1 MTYGEGS
8 LGPGSP
14 GSILGNGASRVRALD
29 TGDIS
34 ASKQLTQLPGRLLG
48 WALEERSGTAAAKCR
63 LHDGT
68 DANGEIRDR
77 MQVGTGAT
85 AHISYFDVGVDCHS
99 GLFVEVV
106 SGTLALTVYYQID
119 VSGNA

>member
-14 GSILGNGASRVRALD
+14 GSILGAGASRVRHLN
-29 TGDIS
+29 TGTIS
-34 ASKQLTQLPGRLLG
+34 ASKQLTTLPGRLLG
-48 WALEERSGTAAAKCR
+48 WALEETTGTASAKCR

-68 DANGEIRDR
+68 DANGDVADR

-85 AHISYFDVGVDCHS
+85 AHISYFDVGVDIQS
-99 GLFVEVV
+99 GLWVEVV
-106 SGTLALTVYYQID
+106 SGSLSLTVYYQMD